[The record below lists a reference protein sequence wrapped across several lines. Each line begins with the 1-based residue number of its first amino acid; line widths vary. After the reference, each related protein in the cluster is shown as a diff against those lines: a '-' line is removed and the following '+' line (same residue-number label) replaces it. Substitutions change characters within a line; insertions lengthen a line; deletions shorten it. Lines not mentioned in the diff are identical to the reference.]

1 MSKISSWKLLIK
13 MFCLFEDDIT
23 SYVFSSVLHIPSS
36 VIVHSNCSES
46 CASVVLS
53 FSVTGKR
60 RQDTGFSVS
69 SPTQKQTEMLLLPMW
84 CQNEFKTKTWK
95 LLDKRT
101 CYSTISLSPPE
112 LFTVSEELKSPSSH
126 RTVPLAEAHFNKTL
140 IWSAEH

>member
-13 MFCLFEDDIT
+13 MFCLFEDIT
-23 SYVFSSVLHIPSS
+23 SSVFSSVLHIPSS

-53 FSVTGKR
+53 FSVTG
-60 RQDTGFSVS
+60 FSVS

-84 CQNEFKTKTWK
+84 CQNEFKTKTRK

-112 LFTVSEELKSPSSH
+112 LLTVSEELKSPSRH